1 VTDVQPDTEELLR
14 RTGAGDRGAR
24 GALLERHRARL
35 WRMIALRL
43 DPRLAARVDPSD
55 VVQDVLAEADRRLDR
70 YVRKRPLPFYPWLRQ
85 LAVDR
90 LADQHRRH
98 LRAGRRSV
106 AREEQE
112 PWSLPDASAA
122 ELMDRLLAPGDSP
135 SAAVRKDEVRDRV
148 RAALEAMAE
157 QEREVL
163 ILRYLEQL
171 SAREVGAVLGIT
183 EAAAKKRALRA
194 LLRLRELLKDLAPG
208 GET

>member
-1 VTDVQPDTEELLR
+1 VTEVQPDTEELIR
-14 RTGAGDRGAR
+14 RTGAGDRAAR
-24 GALLERHRARL
+24 GALLARHRARL
-35 WRMIALRL
+35 LRMIALRL
-43 DPRLAARVDPSD
+43 DPRLAARIDPSD
-55 VVQDVLAEADRRLDR
+55 VVQDVLAEADRRLDG
-70 YVRKRPLPFYPWLRQ
+70 YVRKQPLPFYPWLRQ

-135 SAAVRKDEVRDRV
+135 SAAMRKDEVRDRV

-171 SAREVGAVLGIT
+171 SAREVGAVLEIS

-194 LLRLRELLKDLAPG
+194 LRRLREFLKDLAPG

>member
-1 VTDVQPDTEELLR
+1 MV
-14 RTGAGDRGAR
+14 
-24 GALLERHRARL
+24 
-35 WRMIALRL
+35 ALRL

-55 VVQDVLAEADRRLDR
+55 VVQDVLAEADRRLDA
-70 YVRKRPLPFYPWLRQ
+70 YMRKQPLPFYPWLRQ

-106 AREEQE
+106 TREEQE
-112 PWSLPDASAA
+112 AWGLPGASAA
-122 ELMDRLLAPGDSP
+122 ELMDRLFALGDSP
-135 SAAVRKDEVRDRV
+135 SAAVRRDEVRDQV

-171 SAREVGAVLGIT
+171 SAREVGAVLGIG

-194 LLRLRELLKDLAPG
+194 LRRLRELLKGLAPG

>member
-1 VTDVQPDTEELLR
+1 MTEVLPDTEELLR
-14 RTGAGDRGAR
+14 RTGAGDRSAR

-35 WRMIALRL
+35 IRMVALRL

-55 VVQDVLAEADRRLDR
+55 VVQDVLAEADRRLDA
-70 YVRKRPLPFYPWLRQ
+70 YTRKRPLPFYPWLRQ

-98 LRAGRRSV
+98 VQAGRRSV
-106 AREEQE
+106 TREERE
-112 PWSLPDASAA
+112 AWHLPDASAA
-122 ELMDRLLAPGDSP
+122 QLMEQLFAPGDSP
-135 SAAVRKDEVRDRV
+135 SAAVRRDEVRDQV

-171 SAREVGAVLGIT
+171 SAREVGAVLGIG

-194 LLRLRELLKDLAPG
+194 LRRLRELLKGLTPG

>member
-1 VTDVQPDTEELLR
+1 VTEVQPDTEELLR

-24 GALLERHRARL
+24 GALLERHRERL
-35 WRMIALRL
+35 LRMVALRL

-55 VVQDVLAEADRRLDR
+55 VVQDVLAEADRRLDA
-70 YVRKRPLPFYPWLRQ
+70 YMRKQPLPFYPWLRQ

-98 LRAGRRSV
+98 VRAGRRSV
-106 AREEQE
+106 RREENE
-112 PWSLPDASAA
+112 GWGLPDASAE

-135 SAAVRKDEVRDRV
+135 SAAMRRDEARDLV

-171 SAREVGAVLGIT
+171 PAREVGAVLGIGD
-183 EAAAKKRALRA
+183 AAAKKRALRA
-194 LLRLRELLKDLAPG
+194 LRRLRELLKGLAPG